1 MLGSTDG
8 ILGWVMAGVGGI
20 IGTLSSVVAYQAKK
34 QEALYAETIDELKS
48 DVEELKLKSDECL
61 KDRED
66 LRVEIAELKAIYK
79 NNER

>member
-1 MLGSTDG
+1 MILGSTDG
-8 ILGWVMAGVGGI
+8 FWGWVMGGVGGI
-20 IGTLSSVVAYQAKK
+20 ITTLASVVARQAKK
-34 QEALYAETIDELKS
+34 QESLYADTIDELKS

-79 NNER
+79 KQ